1 MTPQTHRVRFSP
13 SKLALKCL
21 KDCRSSAMKISL
33 SAVIPTWTHHSQH
46 FVVPRCAK
54 MCQGSQASLSLRP
67 VEVIYDLGSPWVLLL
82 LKSACCISSSDCVGQ
97 ENKSQNC
104 IVTCGN
110 HTSYKL
116 QTHNCVMLYY
126 QHLSTIQ
133 VIRLYLDAEFTYLLQ
148 NEIQ

>member
-1 MTPQTHRVRFSP
+1 MSQRLQVKCHENQFKCSDSNMDP
-13 SKLALKCL
+13 SL
-21 KDCRSSAMKISL
+21 
-33 SAVIPTWTHHSQH
+33 PT
-46 FVVPRCAK
+46 FCGAK

>member
-1 MTPQTHRVRFSP
+1 MIYTIHGFTAGVFTLPTFCGAKMCQDVP
-13 SKLALKCL
+13 KCA
-21 KDCRSSAMKISL
+21 KMCEDVPRCAKMC
-33 SAVIPTWTHHSQH
+33 QD
-46 FVVPRCAK
+46 VPRCAK